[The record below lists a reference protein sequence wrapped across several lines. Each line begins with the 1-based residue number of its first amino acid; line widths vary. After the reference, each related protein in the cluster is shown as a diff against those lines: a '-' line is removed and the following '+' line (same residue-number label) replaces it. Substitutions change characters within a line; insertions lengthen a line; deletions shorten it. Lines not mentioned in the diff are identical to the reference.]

1 MAASRQKMEF
11 ELKKELY
18 EAIAPGFA
26 CSVCKILPK
35 EGPLYICGGHIFC
48 ITCKIAA
55 GNGLK
60 DLGDAYAIPGTE
72 KLLQT
77 LPSMAACRYQKN
89 GCQIIQ
95 DRKNISYHEE
105 DCPVRDV
112 ECIFLHCEKIVPA
125 SKLAMAKHFRDGH
138 SWFGEGLKCPK
149 KFDETKY
156 TLDGQKITIC
166 PDPSVQLR
174 HFEKGNNYRWT
185 EGPIGFNEKMFFLQ
199 MEIRGTQEQAFVWLQ
214 MFGSKFE
221 AKNYRYSVQLQEKQ
235 DLGTLIYKGPVKS
248 LDDSKTKVFESK
260 VGLTFSFE
268 VVKQYLDENGL
279 TFELEIEN
287 LKPKDDDV
295 ESTASFNGE

>member
-26 CSVCKILPK
+26 CNSCKILPR
-35 EGPLYICGGHIFC
+35 EGPLYFDNGKIVCSD
-48 ITCKIAA
+48 CKTELLIE
-55 GNGLK
+55 
-60 DLGDAYAIPGTE
+60 IPGTE

-77 LPSMAACRYQKN
+77 LPMAACRYQKN

-112 ECIFLHCEKIVPA
+112 ECIFGFCQKNVIA
-125 SKLAMAKHFRDGH
+125 SEMANH
-138 SWFGEGLKCPK
+138 LKNEHDFNNEV
-149 KFDETKY
+149 KFTFKN
-156 TLDGQKITIC
+156 GQKAT
-166 PDPSVQLR
+166 VLR
-174 HFEKGNNYRWT
+174 SKNDAKECKETEWTKSSNMLRYT
-185 EGPIGFNEKMFFLQ
+185 EGPLEFNGKMFYLQ
-199 MEIRGTQEQAFVWLQ
+199 KEIDSSRSSVLFWLQ
-214 MFGSKFE
+214 MYGSKFE

-260 VGLTFSFE
+260 VGLAISFE
-268 VVKQYLDENGL
+268 VFEKYLDDESGL
-279 TFELEIEN
+279 TFELEIKD

-295 ESTASFNGE
+295 ESKASFNGE